1 MAEKTKFVLVPLG
14 SSGDVNPM
22 VWLARLMAARGHDVV
37 MVIQAG
43 MIEHARRANLRAV
56 STGSKEQQETVVRNP
71 AVWHPLWGFQVL
83 AQHFAGWAREML
95 PAIIGEIAPGRT
107 VLAGAGIAFAA
118 RIAAEVRHVPLVT
131 AQLQPAIFSS
141 AYDVPVFMRGFKAVK
156 RWPMWLRRVV
166 MWLSHRQVDRILARP
181 VNRVRAEWGLRTRA
195 HGILHSWA
203 CSPDLVLGL
212 FPEWYA
218 APQPDWPPQTVL
230 TRFPLYDETAAR
242 PVPPEAEAFLAAG
255 PPPVLLTPGSL
266 NAHARQFFAAGVQAC
281 RLLQRRALLLT
292 RFKEHLPQQLPN
304 GTAHFDFLPF
314 SRVFPR
320 CAAVMHHGG
329 IGTCAQAMSAGIPQL
344 IMPMAHDQPDN
355 AWRTGHLEVGDYL
368 YPGRFHAAEVARRLE
383 RLLQSKQVSDACC
396 RVRERI
402 AGQMPPDA
410 VADILERFSERTLE
424 GDRRKNESYGTGC
437 SVIG

>member
-1 MAEKTKFVLVPLG
+1 MAEKIKFIFVPLG

-22 VWLARLMAARGHDVV
+22 VWLARLMAAREHDVV
-37 MVIQAG
+37 VVIQAG
-43 MIEHARRANLRAV
+43 MIEHARRANLNGV
-56 STGSKEQQETVVRNP
+56 STGSKEQQESVVRNP
-71 AVWHPLWGFQVL
+71 AVWHPLWGFEVL

-95 PAIIGEIAPGRT
+95 PAIVAEIVPGRT
-107 VLAGAGIAFAA
+107 VLVGAGIAFAA

-141 AYDVPVFMRGFKAVK
+141 AYDMPVFMRGFEAVK

-166 MWLSHRQVDRILARP
+166 MWLSHHQVDRILARP
-181 VNRVRAEWGLRTRA
+181 VNRLRAEWGLRTRA
-195 HGILHSWA
+195 RGILHSWA

-230 TRFPLYDETAAR
+230 TRFPLYDETAER
-242 PVPPEAEAFLAAG
+242 PVPPEAEAFLTAG
-255 PPPVLLTPGSL
+255 PAPILLTPGSL
-266 NAHARQFFAAGVQAC
+266 NAHARQFFAAGVEAC
-281 RLLQRRALLLT
+281 RLLHRRALLVT
-292 RFKEHLPQQLPN
+292 AFKEHLPVQLTD

-320 CAAVMHHGG
+320 CSAVMHHGG
-329 IGTCAQAMSAGIPQL
+329 IGTCAQAMSAGVPQL
-344 IMPMAHDQPDN
+344 IMAMAHDQPDN
-355 AWRTGHLEVGDYL
+355 AWRTRQLQVGDYL

-383 RLLQSKQVSDACC
+383 RLLQSTQVTDAC
-396 RVRERI
+396 RRTRDRI

-410 VADILERFSERTLE
+410 VADLLERFAERTLNE
-424 GDRRKNESYGTGC
+424 EHRKNESHG
-437 SVIG
+437 SRRSIVR